1 MLPGDQPAFLFF
13 KRIYQVMK
21 RIFLLPAAVMFSMA
35 AIAQDINVMSFN
47 IRYNTSRDSLD
58 AWPHRKDFVASQI
71 LFHDAHIVGLQ
82 EALHDQNNDLL
93 QRLPQYKL
101 EGVGRDDG
109 KEQGEFSAILYDTT
123 RLQVLQS
130 KTFWLSQTPEVPG
143 SKGWDAQITRIVTW
157 IKFRDRKTKKTFFAF
172 NTHFDHIGKEA
183 RKESA
188 RLLLEKIK
196 EIAGNTP
203 AVITGDFNA
212 MASDE
217 PILVI
222 MDKSNPLHLTDS
234 RDISQTP
241 HYGPTGTFNGFGRSE
256 RDNEP
261 IDFIFL
267 KGNWKVL
274 KHATIS
280 QTWKG
285 HFASDH
291 FAVYAVLRL

>member
-1 MLPGDQPAFLFF
+1 
-13 KRIYQVMK
+13 MK
-21 RIFLLPAAVMFSMA
+21 RIFFLFITISVSTVM
-35 AIAQDINVMSFN
+35 IAQELNVMSFN

-58 AWPHRKDFVASQI
+58 AWPNRKDFVASQI
-71 LFHDAHIVGLQ
+71 LFHEAHIVGLQ
-82 EALHDQNNDLL
+82 EALYEQNQDLL
-93 QRLPQYKL
+93 QRLPQYKI
-101 EGVGRDDG
+101 EGAGRDDG
-109 KEQGEFSAILYDTT
+109 KEKGEFSAILYDTT

-130 KTFWLSQTPEVPG
+130 KTFWLSETPDVPG

-157 IKFRDRKTKKTFFAF
+157 IKFRDRLTKKTFYAF
-172 NTHFDHIGKEA
+172 NTHFDHIGQQA

-188 RLLLEKIK
+188 KFLLQQIK
-196 EIAGNTP
+196 VIAGDTP

-212 MASDE
+212 KPSDE
-217 PILVI
+217 PIQVI
-222 MDKSNPLHLTDS
+222 MDKNNPHRLTDS
-234 RDISQTP
+234 KEISQTP

-256 RDNEP
+256 RDDEP

-267 KGNWKVL
+267 KGKWKVL

-291 FAVYAVLRL
+291 FAVFAVLKL

>member
-1 MLPGDQPAFLFF
+1 
-13 KRIYQVMK
+13 MK
-21 RIFLLPAAVMFSMA
+21 RIFLLFITISVSTVM
-35 AIAQDINVMSFN
+35 IAQELNVMSFN

-58 AWPHRKDFVASQI
+58 AWPNRKDFVASQI
-71 LFHDAHIVGLQ
+71 LFHEAHIVGLQ
-82 EALHDQNNDLL
+82 EALYEQNQDLL
-93 QRLPQYKL
+93 QRLPQYKI
-101 EGVGRDDG
+101 EGAGRDDG
-109 KEQGEFSAILYDTT
+109 KEKGEFSAILYDTT

-130 KTFWLSQTPEVPG
+130 KTFWLSETPDVPG

-157 IKFRDRKTKKTFFAF
+157 IKFRDRLTKKTFYAF
-172 NTHFDHIGKEA
+172 NTHFDHIGQQA

-188 RLLLEKIK
+188 KFLLQQIK
-196 EIAGNTP
+196 AIAGDIP

-212 MASDE
+212 KPSEE
-217 PILVI
+217 PIQVI
-222 MDKSNPLHLTDS
+222 MDKNNPLRLTDS
-234 RDISQTP
+234 KEISQTP

-256 RDNEP
+256 RDDEP

-267 KGNWKVL
+267 KGKWKVL

-291 FAVYAVLRL
+291 FAVFAVLKL

>member
-1 MLPGDQPAFLFF
+1 
-13 KRIYQVMK
+13 MK
-21 RIFLLPAAVMFSMA
+21 RIVFLLVAVPVSVVMF
-35 AIAQDINVMSFN
+35 AQELNVMSFN

-58 AWPHRKDFVASQI
+58 AWPNRKDFVASQI
-71 LFHDAHIVGLQ
+71 LFHEAHIVGLQ
-82 EALHDQNNDLL
+82 EALYEQNQDLL
-93 QRLPQYKL
+93 KRLPQYKI
-101 EGVGRDDG
+101 EGAGRDDG
-109 KEQGEFSAILYDTT
+109 REKGEFSAILYDTT

-130 KTFWLSQTPEVPG
+130 KTFWLSETPEVPG

-157 IKFRDRKTKKTFFAF
+157 IKFKDRLTKKTFFAF
-172 NTHFDHIGKEA
+172 NTHFDHIGQQA

-188 RLLLEKIK
+188 KFLLQQIK
-196 EIAGNTP
+196 EIAGDIP

-212 MASDE
+212 KPSEE
-217 PILVI
+217 PIQVI
-222 MDKSNPLHLTDS
+222 MDKNNPLRLTDS
-234 RDISQTP
+234 KEISQTP

-256 RDNEP
+256 RDDEP

-267 KGNWKVL
+267 KGKWKVL

-291 FAVYAVLRL
+291 FAVFAVLKL